1 MKISTAG
8 YVGTAASSGSTAR
21 PEGLPPI
28 GQPESQKRMDA
39 HFYISELADFVR
51 SAGWEMAETTIIDV
65 SQDGRSERRICLLD
79 AV

>member
-1 MKISTAG
+1 
-8 YVGTAASSGSTAR
+8 
-21 PEGLPPI
+21 
-28 GQPESQKRMDA
+28 MDA